1 MKITIWGTRGSAP
14 NANADKI
21 RFGGNTTCI
30 EVRTNSGD
38 CIILDAGTGI
48 RDLGTKLLEED
59 KPKTCTICFTHS
71 HWDHMYGI
79 TAFTPLFAKNWNIDL
94 YGPVFGSHNWQQTF
108 ETIFTSSYF
117 PVVWEQIGKRHTIN
131 EFAPN
136 SSFQVG
142 SALIETLQTSH
153 PGGNVAYKITAD
165 GWTFFFSGD
174 HEWGTYNEQDSAAL
188 EKFMKG
194 ADVILADSHFFA
206 HEYPAH
212 IGWGHSTMDQWI
224 EHTQRTGAKLLL
236 FTHHHPEHTDEELD
250 QYLLSIYKKHSI
262 VPYSMALAY
271 DGMVVNNDMQ
281 IDKAEDPRAQFA
293 CPMCAFSRKVSHYA
307 DYGLVLE
314 RILTEARSFGHA
326 DAGTVY
332 LLDKSNRL
340 AFSYAQNETLF
351 PGSAANKMI
360 YLNASIP
367 LDTRS
372 IAGYVALRKISL
384 NLPNVY
390 SLPSNVPYKFNSEF
404 DKTTGYSTVSIL
416 AVPLIGV
423 NKNVIG
429 VLQLINS
436 LDEGGKPQPFTS
448 LIQSQVEQIAILA
461 ADTIERNRTATELI
475 VRMLETSSLRD
486 PAETAGHVMRVGSV
500 ASELYQRWAEK
511 RNVPIEEIRT
521 AKDTIKHAAMLH
533 DVGKVGIPD
542 NILKKPGKLDD
553 YEFNEMKKH
562 TYLGSSLFKNP
573 TSNLDKM
580 ALNIALHH
588 HQKWDGSGYSGNS
601 EVPSLAG
608 EEIPWE
614 ARITALA
621 DVYDALISK
630 RCYKEPM
637 SQEQALE
644 IIRKDAGKH
653 FDPEMVEAFF
663 EIKEILLVIS
673 QRFADDEACTKL

>member
-1 MKITIWGTRGSAP
+1 MKVTIWGTRGSAP

-21 RFGGNTTCI
+21 RYGGNTTCI
-30 EVRTNSGD
+30 EIITDSGD

-48 RDLGTKLLEED
+48 RDLGTRILQEK
-59 KPKTCTICFTHS
+59 KYNKCAICFTHS
-71 HWDHMYGI
+71 HWDHMYGV
-79 TAFTPLFAKNWNIDL
+79 TAFKPLFMKDWNVNF
-94 YGPVFGSHNWQQTF
+94 YGPSFGTHKWQHTF

-117 PVVWEQIGKRHTIN
+117 PVVWKQLEKRHSIS
-131 EFAPN
+131 EFEPN
-136 SSFQVG
+136 SSFQIG
-142 SALIETLQTSH
+142 SALIETCVTSH
-153 PGGNVAYKITAD
+153 PGGNVAYKVTAD
-165 GWTFFFSGD
+165 GWSFFFSGD
-174 HEWGTYNEQDSAAL
+174 HEWGTATE
-188 EKFMKG
+188 EEVKKIEEFMKG
-194 ADVILADSHFFA
+194 SDVILGDSHFFDY
-206 HEYPAH
+206 EYESH
-212 IGWGHSTMDQWI
+212 VGWGHSTMDQWI
-224 EHTQRTGAKLLL
+224 EHTQRVGAKLLL

-250 QYLLSIYKKHSI
+250 QYLLSLYKKHSV

-271 DGMVVNNDMQ
+271 DGMVVNHDVQ
-281 IDKAEDPRAQFA
+281 IDKAEDPRAQYA
-293 CPMCAFSRKVSHYA
+293 CPMCAFSRKVSRYA

-326 DAGTVY
+326 DAGTIY

-360 YLNASIP
+360 YLNSSIP
-367 LDTRS
+367 LDKTS

-416 AVPLIGV
+416 AVPLIGI

-436 LDEGGKPQPFTS
+436 LDEYGKPQPFTS
-448 LIQSQVEQIAILA
+448 LIQAQVEQIAILA
-461 ADTIERNRTATELI
+461 ADTIERNRNATELI

-500 ASELYQRWAEK
+500 SSELYQRWAEK

-521 AKDTIKHAAMLH
+521 TKDTIKHAAMLH

-542 NILKKPGKLDD
+542 NILKKPGKLSEE
-553 YEFNEMKKH
+553 EFEEMKKH
-562 TYLGSSLFKNP
+562 TALGASLFKNP

-588 HQKWDGSGYSGNS
+588 HQKWNGKGYSGDSNIPAL
-601 EVPSLAG
+601 EG
-608 EEIPWE
+608 EQIPWE

-621 DVYDALISK
+621 DVYDALVSK
-630 RCYKEPM
+630 RCYKAPM
-637 SQEQALE
+637 SQETALD
-644 IIRKDAGKH
+644 IIREESGRH
-653 FDPEMVEAFF
+653 FDPEIVEAFF
-663 EIKEILLVIS
+663 EIKEILIVIA
-673 QRFADDEACTKL
+673 QRFADDEDF

>member
-1 MKITIWGTRGSAP
+1 MKVTIWGTRGSAP

-21 RFGGNTTCI
+21 RYGGNTTCI
-30 EVRTNSGD
+30 ELVTDAGD

-48 RDLGTKLLEED
+48 RDLGSKLIES
-59 KPKTCTICFTHS
+59 KRTQNCTICFTHS

-79 TAFTPLFAKNWNIDL
+79 TAFTPLFKKDWNINL
-94 YGPVFGSHNWQQTF
+94 YGPTFGTHNWQQTF
-108 ETIFTSSYF
+108 ETIFTTSYF
-117 PVVWEQIGKRHTIN
+117 PVVWEQIGKRHTIT
-131 EFAPN
+131 EFDPD
-136 SSFQVG
+136 SSFTVG
-142 SALIETLQTSH
+142 SALIETCTTSH
-153 PGGNVAYKITAD
+153 PGGCIAYKITAD

-174 HEWGTYNEQDSAAL
+174 HEWGTSSPEEI
-188 EKFMKG
+188 EKIENFMKG
-194 ADVILADSHFFA
+194 SDVILADSHFFED
-206 HEYPAH
+206 EYPRH
-212 IGWGHSTMDQWI
+212 VGWGHSTMDQWI

-236 FTHHHPEHTDEELD
+236 FTHHHPEHSDEELD
-250 QYLLSIYKKHSI
+250 QYLLSMYKKHSI

-271 DGMVVNNDMQ
+271 DGMVVNHEMQ
-281 IDKAEDPRAQFA
+281 IDIAEDPRAQFA
-293 CPMCAFSRKVSHYA
+293 CPMCAFSRKVSKYA

-314 RILTEARSFGHA
+314 RILSEARSFGHS
-326 DAGTVY
+326 DAGTIY

-360 YLNASIP
+360 YLNSTIP
-367 LDTRS
+367 LDKSS

-384 NLPNVY
+384 NIPNVY
-390 SLPSNVPYKFNSEF
+390 SLPNNVPYKFNSDF

-416 AVPLIGV
+416 AVPLIGI
-423 NKNVIG
+423 NNNVIG

-436 LDEGGKPQPFTS
+436 LDEYGKAQPFSS
-448 LIQSQVEQIAILA
+448 LIQAQVEQIALLA

-500 ASELYQRWAEK
+500 SSELYQRWAEK
-511 RNVPIEEIRT
+511 RNTPTEEIRT
-521 AKDTIKHAAMLH
+521 TKDTIKHAAMLH

-542 NILKKPGKLDD
+542 NILKKPGKLTDF
-553 YEFNEMKKH
+553 EFDEMKKH
-562 TYLGSSLFKNP
+562 TFLGATLFKNP

-588 HQKWDGSGYSGNS
+588 HQKWNGKGYSGDPSIEILSGNS
-601 EVPSLAG
+601 
-608 EEIPWE
+608 IPWE

-637 SQEQALE
+637 TQEKALE
-644 IIRKDAGKH
+644 IIVREAGQH
-653 FDPEMVEAFF
+653 FDPEMVECLL

-673 QRFADDEACTKL
+673 QRYADESNYN

>member
-21 RFGGNTTCI
+21 RYGGNTTCI
-30 EVRTNSGD
+30 EIITDAGN
-38 CIILDAGTGI
+38 CIIIDAGTGI
-48 RDLGTKLLEED
+48 RDLGSKISQD
-59 KPKTCTICFTHS
+59 KGQNKCTICFTHS
-71 HWDHMYGI
+71 HWDHMYGV
-79 TAFTPLFAKNWNIDL
+79 TAFKPLFMKEWNVDF
-94 YGPVFGSHNWQQTF
+94 YGPSFGTHNWQQTF

-117 PVVWEQIGKRHTIN
+117 PVVWKQLAKRHTIT
-131 EFAPN
+131 EFTPN
-136 SSFQVG
+136 SSFQIG
-142 SALIETLQTSH
+142 TALIETCVTSH
-153 PGGNVAYKITAD
+153 PGGNVAYKVTAD

-174 HEWGTYNEQDSAAL
+174 HEWGTSTEEEIKKL
-188 EKFMKG
+188 EEFMKG
-194 ADVILADSHFFA
+194 SDVILGDSHFFDD
-206 HEYPAH
+206 EYPAH

-236 FTHHHPEHTDEELD
+236 FTHHHPEHIDEELD
-250 QYLLSIYKKHSI
+250 QYLLSLYKKNSI
-262 VPYSMALAY
+262 LPYSMALAY
-271 DGMVVNNDMQ
+271 DGMVINQDTQ
-281 IDKAEDPRAQFA
+281 IDKAEDPRAQYA

-314 RILTEARSFGHA
+314 RILSEARSFGHA
-326 DAGTVY
+326 DAGTIY

-360 YLNASIP
+360 YLNSSIP
-367 LDTRS
+367 LDKTS

-416 AVPLIGV
+416 AVPLIGI

-436 LDEGGKPQPFTS
+436 LDELGKPQPFTS
-448 LIQSQVEQIAILA
+448 LIQAQVEQIAILA
-461 ADTIERNRTATELI
+461 ADTIERNRNATELI

-500 ASELYQRWAEK
+500 SSELYQRWAEK

-521 AKDTIKHAAMLH
+521 TKDTIKHAAMLH

-542 NILKKPGKLDD
+542 NILKKPGKLSDE
-553 YEFNEMKKH
+553 EFDEMKKH
-562 TYLGSSLFKNP
+562 TALGASLFKNP

-588 HQKWDGSGYSGNS
+588 HQKWNGKGYSGDPN
-601 EVPSLAG
+601 VPIYQG

-621 DVYDALISK
+621 DVYDALVSK
-630 RCYKEPM
+630 RCYKAPM
-637 SQEQALE
+637 PQEVALN
-644 IIRKDAGKH
+644 IIREESGSH

-673 QRFADDEACTKL
+673 QRFADDEEF